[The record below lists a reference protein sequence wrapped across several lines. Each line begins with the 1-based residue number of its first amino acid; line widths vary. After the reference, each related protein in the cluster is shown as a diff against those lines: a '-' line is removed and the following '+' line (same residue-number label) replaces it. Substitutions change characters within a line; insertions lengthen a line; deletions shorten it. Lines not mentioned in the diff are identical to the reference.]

1 MTSANPWRAGD
12 LNDLIVKFTD
22 LGAPHTVKTLQIIRE
37 IDDCLTA
44 IENEDRRRLAAKKAS
59 ENFKKGIIH
68 AQQH

>member
-1 MTSANPWRAGD
+1 MTSANPWRGGN

-22 LGAPHTVKTLQIIRE
+22 LGATHIVKTLQLTRE
-37 IDDCLTA
+37 IDECLTA

-59 ENFKKGIIH
+59 EDFKKGIIH